1 MKVNWRRRLIL
12 FKIVLQRGYSWC
24 QLPTIAIIGAG
35 IIKPYLPK
43 WSLWQLALVAFSIFV
58 IVGVLDNR
66 LRIFHEE
73 QSWVTEHNPTM
84 MKGLFE
90 PDKTKKVK

>member
-1 MKVNWRRRLIL
+1 MKFEWRRKLIS

-24 QLPTIAIIGAG
+24 QLPTIAVIGAG
-35 IIKPYLPK
+35 IIKPYFPN
-43 WSLWQLALVAFSIFV
+43 WQLWQLAIVAFGIFV
-58 IVGVLDNR
+58 FVGFLDNK

-84 MKGLFE
+84 MKGLFK
-90 PDKTKKVK
+90 PDPLNKEI